1 VGICAFSGG
10 NPHNTLSPIAS
21 KDGDEYTM
29 DIILRNN
36 ITTEEYPDGV
46 YHAHPEYFNIKKEG
60 IGLIEAMGLF
70 ILPGRLKRQTA
81 EIEKILTGEVKY
93 NPVALEDANHDLHVH
108 RFMIDAL
115 VKEAGGKVEGTVA
128 SALVTGY
135 INRVCANILRC
146 TAVFK
151 DDDAGV
157 NAFEKFTRSAGFEI
171 KK

>member
-1 VGICAFSGG
+1 
-10 NPHNTLSPIAS
+10 
-21 KDGDEYTM
+21 
-29 DIILRNN
+29 
-36 ITTEEYPDGV
+36 
-46 YHAHPEYFNIKKEG
+46 
-60 IGLIEAMGLF
+60 
-70 ILPGRLKRQTA
+70 
-81 EIEKILTGEVKY
+81 
-93 NPVALEDANHDLHVH
+93 
-108 RFMIDAL
+108 MIDAL